1 MPSMLLLLLLVAR
14 AAANC
19 GAGQYLQPAPACTDQ
34 LGSQTCDD
42 IYYAGLCLNN
52 DHCSSCCYTCQNWNG
67 CSRPTATC
75 VTCPLNTT
83 CPPEPSGTPIP
94 NPSSTP
100 LPTKN
105 TATLEPVSTPIG
117 IAAPASPPLNAGV
130 AVQVVWNSGLMK
142 LCVVFAAFAFVVF

>member
-1 MPSMLLLLLLVAR
+1 MPSVLLLLFLVAR

-67 CSRPTATC
+67 CPRPTATC

-83 CPPEPSGTPIP
+83 CPPEPT
-94 NPSSTP
+94 STP
-100 LPTKN
+100 LPTKS
-105 TATLEPVSTPIG
+105 TVILKPVSTPIE
-117 IAAPASPPLNAGV
+117 ITAPASPALNAGV
-130 AVQVVWNSGLMK
+130 AVRVGWSSGVAK
-142 LCVVFAAFAFVVF
+142 LCVVFLGFVFVLF